1 MAIAL
6 LLYGRDVTGAKQERF
21 EGEVE
26 RWISE
31 GILVPWKGEVDG
43 VIPLMAVGYEE

>member
-31 GILVPWKGEVDG
+31 GILVPWEGEVDG
-43 VIPLMAVGYEE
+43 VTH